1 MTRIVKGDS
10 VPRTRRTPE
19 AARAHILAAARRLL
33 IEEGPRALKLQRVGK
48 AAEMSHASV
57 VHYFGTIEGLTLEMV
72 KDNHR
77 ARREALR
84 ADLGQIETKQGRQ
97 ARIEQALANLS
108 DRDQGRL
115 IVGLLSLGLDPF
127 PPAEELGLASIVD
140 LLTDLS
146 DIPRE
151 EAQRLVLVSVYTM
164 LGEAMVGAQMRERM
178 GVDDDDTTRTQLRRW
193 LLSKLT

>member
-1 MTRIVKGDS
+1 
-10 VPRTRRTPE
+10 
-19 AARAHILAAARRLL
+19 
-33 IEEGPRALKLQRVGK
+33 
-48 AAEMSHASV
+48 
-57 VHYFGTIEGLTLEMV
+57 
-72 KDNHR
+72 
-77 ARREALR
+77 
-84 ADLGQIETKQGRQ
+84 
-97 ARIEQALANLS
+97 LANLS

-193 LLSKLT
+193 LLTKLS